1 MAQQKREV
9 TTKEAAEILGV
20 GQLTIQEGMKCG
32 ALQIGAAFKQT
43 DKTTWTYIISA
54 GKLGDFLGVSRDE
67 ILNRVEQMRKE
78 S

>member
-32 ALQIGAAFKQT
+32 ALQIGAAFQQT
-43 DKTTWTYIISA
+43 DSTTWTYIISA
-54 GKLGDFLGVSRDE
+54 GKLGDFLGVSREE
-67 ILNRVEQMRKE
+67 ILKRVEQMRQGN
-78 S
+78 